1 MECEFNDSSV
11 PQIDYTKSYFNL
23 SIFNTPD
30 KIERGIVFHT
40 FSDKVSSTNTNY
52 DVLTFYISFIL
63 VVGSLVRRAISG
75 EAERLTFTE
84 MPEPMKILNL
94 CEGIKINR
102 YRCEFERE
110 EQLYYVLID
119 LMRSPEILKIITKSS
134 IKSLLERKQ
143 KEKRRDR
150 ITRNIKLLKSK
161 KLKTLEKDLMNKYKR
176 NQKSSK
182 DNLSKLKQSKEKT
195 D

>member
-1 MECEFNDSSV
+1 LECEFNDSSV